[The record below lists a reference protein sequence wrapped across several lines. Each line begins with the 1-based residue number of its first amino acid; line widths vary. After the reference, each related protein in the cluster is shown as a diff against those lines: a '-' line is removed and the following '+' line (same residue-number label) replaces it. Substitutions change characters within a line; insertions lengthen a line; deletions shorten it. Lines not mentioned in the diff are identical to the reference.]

1 MKIYSMKNDPCY
13 LSEEA
18 SLGVL
23 SVAGN
28 LYESIITKID
38 SKKKNG

>member
-1 MKIYSMKNDPCY
+1 MKNDPFY

-23 SVAGN
+23 SVDGN
-28 LYESIITKID
+28 FGRIIHKFSNIVKTHKEI
-38 SKKKNG
+38 KCL